1 MSVGFPMEFSVVI
14 QGGRKEI
21 QQISAVAQQIVS
33 EYKAAAE
40 QAPKEGKFYWDSAGT
55 TRALRNN

>member
-21 QQISAVAQQIVS
+21 QQISAVAQQVVS

-40 QAPKEGKFYWDSAGT
+40 QAPKEGKFLLGF
-55 TRALRNN
+55 RRNYESIAE